1 MVLSSGTAI
10 LDIHSIKALLDDKF
24 KIKDL
29 GSLKYILG
37 LEVSRSHKGILHN
50 QRKYVLDV
58 ISDNGL
64 LATKPCY
71 TPLAKDYHN
80 VDPTPTSYL
89 DPSAYRRLVAIL
101 YYDSQSARHIAS
113 NPTFHERTKH
123 IDNDCHIVREKLQAH
138 LFHLLPI
145 NLPINLR
152 ISSPNNLKQL
162 PSKSLFQNLAC
173 LMYMLQFARV
183 TDAIT

>member
-1 MVLSSGTAI
+1 MLMVLSSGTAI

-89 DPSAYRRLVAIL
+89 DPSAYRRLVA
-101 YYDSQSARHIAS
+101 DSLISWKS
-113 NPTFHERTKH
+113 K
-123 IDNDCHIVREKLQAH
+123 KQAT
-138 LFHLLPI
+138 I
-145 NLPINLR
+145 
-152 ISSPNNLKQL
+152 
-162 PSKSLFQNLAC
+162 SKSSSEAEYPALH
-173 LMYMLQFARV
+173 YM
-183 TDAIT
+183 

>member
-1 MVLSSGTAI
+1 MLMVLSSGTAI

-89 DPSAYRRLVAIL
+89 DPSAYRRLVADSLISWKSKKQATISKSSSEAEYPALHFQVSFTTPAIL
-101 YYDSQSARHIAS
+101 YYDSQ
-113 NPTFHERTKH
+113 
-123 IDNDCHIVREKLQAH
+123 
-138 LFHLLPI
+138 PI
-145 NLPINLR
+145 
-152 ISSPNNLKQL
+152 
-162 PSKSLFQNLAC
+162 C
-173 LMYMLQFARV
+173 
-183 TDAIT
+183 